1 MYKLVF
7 FVPESHLE
15 SVKAAIFSA
24 GAGAI
29 GNYDQCCW
37 QVLGQGQFRP
47 LAGSDPCLGQVN
59 QLETVAEYR
68 VELVCSDSCI
78 AQAVAALRKAHPYE
92 EPAIDVW
99 QLSELAS
106 GRQNFMGADS

>member
-15 SVKAAIFSA
+15 SVKTAVFNA

-29 GNYDQCCW
+29 GNYDQCSW
-37 QVLGQGQFRP
+37 QAKGIGQFRP
-47 LAGSDPCLGQVN
+47 LAGSRPFIGQVH
-59 QLETVAEYR
+59 QLEQVTEYR
-68 VELVCSDSCI
+68 VEMVCDDALI
-78 AQAVAALRKAHPYE
+78 KAAVAALRAAHPYE

-99 QLSELAS
+99 RLAELEP
-106 GRQNFMGADS
+106 

>member
-15 SVKAAIFSA
+15 PVKTAVFNA

-37 QVLGQGQFRP
+37 QAAGVGQFRP
-47 LAGSDPCLGQVN
+47 LSGSNPFVGETNKLEQV
-59 QLETVAEYR
+59 TEYR
-68 VELVCSDSCI
+68 VEMVCDD
-78 AQAVAALRKAHPYE
+78 ARVKAAVAALRAAHPYE

-99 QLSELAS
+99 RLAELEP
-106 GRQNFMGADS
+106 